1 MSCMSLAFWEQVC
14 IFIVI
19 AIALW
24 SIIQL
29 FLPYVVGRLPGL
41 VVEII
46 RIIIWAVIAIMC
58 IYIIF
63 MLLQCLL
70 GAAGGLHLGAH

>member
-41 VVEII
+41 VVSII
-46 RIIIWAVIAIMC
+46 SIIIWAVIAIIC

-63 MLLQCLL
+63 MLLACLL
-70 GAAGGLHLGAH
+70 GAAGGLHLGVH